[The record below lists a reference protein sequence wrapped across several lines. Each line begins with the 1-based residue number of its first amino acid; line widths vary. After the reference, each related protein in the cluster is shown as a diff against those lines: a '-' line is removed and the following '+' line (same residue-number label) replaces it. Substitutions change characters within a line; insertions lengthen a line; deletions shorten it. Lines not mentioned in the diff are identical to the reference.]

1 MEEKRGIVP
10 GYPLED
16 YLQGPNSVDWS
27 EDTRSHYRR
36 VLYDLQKY
44 LEEHGPPTPQ
54 TLQVWQRDLQ
64 QRGYGQRSVNIRI
77 SAANN
82 YFRWCGRHELVMHH
96 QPTEPVA
103 QPELTRGEYLQLL
116 RTARRLGRH
125 KLYLQVKLFAV
136 TGLPLQC
143 LEQLTVAVVQA
154 GGAVLD
160 CRSTPYT
167 LRLPDPL
174 RGELLDYLAENGIT
188 AGPVFVTR
196 SGRPV
201 DRSNLCRN
209 MQELCREAGVAEE
222 KGNPRCLRNLFR
234 ATQDNLYA
242 SLEQQLQQVY
252 DMQLRAEQESIGW
265 SLREQG

>member
-1 MEEKRGIVP
+1 MP
-10 GYPLED
+10 GTAD
-16 YLQGPNSVDWS
+16 GGGG
-27 EDTRSHYRR
+27 TGRR
-36 VLYDLQKY
+36 
-44 LEEHGPPTPQ
+44 
-54 TLQVWQRDLQ
+54 
-64 QRGYGQRSVNIRI
+64 
-77 SAANN
+77 
-82 YFRWCGRHELVMHH
+82 
-96 QPTEPVA
+96 
-103 QPELTRGEYLQLL
+103 
-116 RTARRLGRH
+116 RR
-125 KLYLQVKLFAV
+125 A
-136 TGLPLQC
+136 GLPQH
-143 LEQLTVAVVQA
+143 
-154 GGAVLD
+154 
-160 CRSTPYT
+160 PYT

-174 RGELLDYLAENGIT
+174 RRELLDYLAENGIT

-234 ATQDNLYA
+234 STQDNLYA